1 MFTKRLVVNTA
12 GFVECGKRSLRRYR
26 QGRPLTE
33 QEELALHTV
42 FYAFGKSREEFKRWL
57 ASAASPAIDK
67 EVGRVAGL
75 SPAQLAKFVERAES
89 RLGLG

>member
-1 MFTKRLVVNTA
+1 VNTA
-12 GFVECGKRSLRRYR
+12 GLVECGKRSLRRYR
-26 QGRPLTE
+26 QGRTLSE

-57 ASAASPAIDK
+57 ASAASPTIDR
-67 EVGRVAGL
+67 EVERVAGL
-75 SPAQLAKFVERAES
+75 SPSQLTKFVERAED